1 MWNRSD
7 DSILTVRRQVFV
19 LATLVSIGFVFLVY
33 ALGSAAFAQDG
44 GGSGNLNIEANN
56 CSQIQIIFINQYLN
70 NEDDDDGDDP
80 TTTGTTTG
88 TTTTTTTTDTT
99 GTLPPPDNLSAAEQV
114 AEENGVGED
123 EVEDAAAEISN
134 QIGNVTQNQ
143 VLLCLT
149 ELDDGEATGTTTG
162 GTTGTDGTTTGTTTG
177 ETTGTSTTT
186 GGDQGK
192 VTLCHNGGETIT
204 VDESAEATH
213 LGHGDTAGACT
224 TGDGTTTTSTTT
236 TGDTTTTTTSGT
248 TTGETTASSEC
259 PTTAGT
265 TTSPK
270 DGVIDDTIPDGKKLP
285 DTGGFS
291 LLL

>member
-1 MWNRSD
+1 MWNKSD

-88 TTTTTTTTDTT
+88 TDGTTTGTTTGTTGTTTTTGTTGTTTTTTGTTTTTTVSNGTTTTTTTTT
-99 GTLPPPDNLSAAEQV
+99 GTGGMTAGDEEDLTMSAAEAVEEV
-114 AEENGVGED
+114 ADENDLSEE
-123 EVEDAAAEISN
+123 EVEDAVAEISQ

-149 ELDDGEATGTTTG
+149 NIDH
-162 GTTGTDGTTTGTTTG
+162 
-177 ETTGTSTTT
+177 
-186 GGDQGK
+186 GK
-192 VTLCHNGGETIT
+192 
-204 VDESAEATH
+204 
-213 LGHGDTAGACT
+213 
-224 TGDGTTTTSTTT
+224 TTS
-236 TGDTTTTTTSGT
+236 
-248 TTGETTASSEC
+248 
-259 PTTAGT
+259 
-265 TTSPK
+265 
-270 DGVIDDTIPDGKKLP
+270 
-285 DTGGFS
+285 
-291 LLL
+291 

>member
-162 GTTGTDGTTTGTTTG
+162 GTTGTDGTTTG

-192 VTLCHNGGETIT
+192 VTL
-204 VDESAEATH
+204 
-213 LGHGDTAGACT
+213 
-224 TGDGTTTTSTTT
+224 
-236 TGDTTTTTTSGT
+236 
-248 TTGETTASSEC
+248 
-259 PTTAGT
+259 
-265 TTSPK
+265 
-270 DGVIDDTIPDGKKLP
+270 
-285 DTGGFS
+285 
-291 LLL
+291 